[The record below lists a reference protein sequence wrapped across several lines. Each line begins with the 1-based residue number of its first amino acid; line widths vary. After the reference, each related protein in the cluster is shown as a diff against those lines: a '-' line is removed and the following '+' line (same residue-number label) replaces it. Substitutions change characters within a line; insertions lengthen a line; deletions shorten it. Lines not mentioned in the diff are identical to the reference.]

1 MRKLAFLFAAILA
14 LSACGSG
21 SKTGSGPAQPVDD
34 PFAYE
39 TGFFAVRQF
48 STPVESCN
56 GPAAVRVRGAIEDMA
71 QQEESFRSSNQFEL
85 WETRRRQRLNLLF
98 GFADAAR
105 QKRCYEL
112 AEEFYQ
118 RIIGDYYQPRH
129 ADSRNR
135 AVNALAEL
143 NAERQRR

>member
-1 MRKLAFLFAAILA
+1 MRKLAFLFGAVLA

-21 SKTGSGPAQPVDD
+21 SKSGSGSAQPIDD

-48 STPVESCN
+48 STPAEGCS
-56 GPAAVRVRGAIEDMA
+56 GPAAVRVRASLDDMT
-71 QQEESFRSSNQFEL
+71 QQENSFRNSNQFEL

-105 QKRCYEL
+105 QKRCLEL

-118 RIIGDYYQPRH
+118 RVIDDYYQPRH

-135 AVNALAEL
+135 AVNALAEVR
-143 NAERQRR
+143 AQRLRR

>member
-1 MRKLAFLFAAILA
+1 MRKLAFLFGAVLA

-21 SKTGSGPAQPVDD
+21 SKGSGPGEPLDD

-48 STPVESCN
+48 STPAEGCTGS
-56 GPAAVRVRGAIEDMA
+56 AAVRVRGSLDDMA
-71 QQEESFRSSNQFEL
+71 QQEEGFRNSNQFEL

-105 QKRCYEL
+105 QKRCFAL
-112 AEEFYQ
+112 AEELYQ
-118 RIIGDYYQPRH
+118 RIVTDYYQPRH
-129 ADSRNR
+129 AASRNR

-143 NAERQRR
+143 RAERQRG